1 MAPLYHEWHEHLS
14 DAEKTEAGHPPAQ
27 LKRFQGGLV
36 EGPVANLCAQVIEHR
51 IDRPNGLDGCNQFFE
66 GILLHR
72 IQQMPTCRPAR
83 LAKVIDHRV
92 ETIDIAAPAKRGMV
106 TLGRKFFTD

>member
-1 MAPLYHEWHEHLS
+1 
-14 DAEKTEAGHPPAQ
+14 
-27 LKRFQGGLV
+27 
-36 EGPVANLCAQVIEHR
+36 
-51 IDRPNGLDGCNQFFE
+51 
-66 GILLHR
+66 
-72 IQQMPTCRPAR
+72 MPTCRPAR